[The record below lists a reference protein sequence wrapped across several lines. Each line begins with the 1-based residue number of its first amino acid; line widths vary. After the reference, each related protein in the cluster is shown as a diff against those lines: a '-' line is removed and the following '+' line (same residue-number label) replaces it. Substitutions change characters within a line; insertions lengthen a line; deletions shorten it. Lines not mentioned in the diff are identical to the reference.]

1 LQVLPKRTTKEPE
14 ILFLPCVPCVPF
26 VVNSLATRPFL
37 SNYVHMNALLARN
50 PPASTSLWDAFAAT
64 LAREPGLKPQAHP
77 HCARWVQGWLRA
89 GGDASADATR
99 SHFASLG
106 RRPGLADWQFRQ
118 AARAVAIWCS
128 LEDPSRDLPWAAT
141 FDWDALADGAQNLE
155 PGHRTQLRETVPVR
169 PRNPPLPD
177 GTTTASSA
185 DHSPAAGE
193 QESIGELLVEAR
205 RAIRLAGMAVAT
217 EQTYVSW
224 INRFSRFRL
233 HRLGAGIQ
241 DFDPAAAAAYLEYL
255 ALERRVSPST
265 QRQAL
270 NALVFLARKVHG
282 LAEIE
287 IGFSLARGGNRR
299 PPVVLTREEV
309 RSVLAHL
316 EDPWRLIAELLY
328 GSGLRQCEA
337 LRLRVK
343 DIDFGQG
350 HITIH
355 DGKGGKHRL
364 APLPQALEPRLL
376 AHLEASRE
384 RHIADLAAGVGEVHL
399 SESLSRKYPNA
410 PREWIWNWVFPSAT
424 LCAHPQTG
432 RIARYHLHEH
442 SLQRQFKEAVRKA
455 GIAKRATCH
464 ALRHSF
470 ATHLL
475 ERGTDI
481 RTVQDLLG
489 HADVST
495 TMIYLHVMK
504 QPGVGTISPLD
515 L

>member
-1 LQVLPKRTTKEPE
+1 
-14 ILFLPCVPCVPF
+14 
-26 VVNSLATRPFL
+26 
-37 SNYVHMNALLARN
+37 MNAPLARN
-50 PPASTSLWDAFAAT
+50 PTASTSLWDAFAAA

-89 GGDASADATR
+89 GGAASADATR
-99 SHFASLG
+99 SYFASLG

-128 LEDPSRDLPWAAT
+128 LEVPSRDIPWADA
-141 FDWDALADGAQNLE
+141 FDWGALADQSRDLA
-155 PGHRTQLRETVPVR
+155 PSHRSLLRETAPVPAKG
-169 PRNPPLPD
+169 PASAGD
-177 GTTTASSA
+177 GNREPSA
-185 DHSPAAGE
+185 DRMPSPGE
-193 QESIGELLVEAR
+193 QEAISELLDEAR

-217 EQTYVSW
+217 EQTYVAW

-233 HRLGAGIQ
+233 RRLGAGIR

-282 LAEIE
+282 LTEIE
-287 IGFSLARGGNRR
+287 IGFSIARGGNRR
-299 PPVVLTREEV
+299 PPVVLTRGEV
-309 RSVLAHL
+309 RSILGRL

-328 GSGLRQCEA
+328 GSGLRQSEA

-343 DIDFGQG
+343 DLDFGQG

-364 APLPQALEPRLL
+364 VPLPQTLEPRLR
-376 AHLEASRE
+376 AHLEAARE
-384 RHIADLAAGVGEVHL
+384 RHLADLAAGVGEVHL
-399 SESLSRKYPNA
+399 PESLARKYPTA

-424 LCAHPQTG
+424 LCPHPHTG
-432 RIARYHLHEH
+432 RVARYHLHEH